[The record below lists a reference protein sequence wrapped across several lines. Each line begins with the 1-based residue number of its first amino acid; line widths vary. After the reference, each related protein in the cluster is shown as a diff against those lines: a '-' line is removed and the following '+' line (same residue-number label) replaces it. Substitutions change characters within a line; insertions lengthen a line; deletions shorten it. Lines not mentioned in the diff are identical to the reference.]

1 MVTGKIPGFYLHL
14 SRPGVLSDER
24 PAFRQFPT
32 YVDVIPH
39 VLTEAHGVE
48 TLSDRQSSSPQRIQ
62 FPAPKLTSPSSLRA
76 RGIGCKQFCTI
87 PDKIRRRKKTNK

>member
-1 MVTGKIPGFYLHL
+1 MERACEAAVVTGKIPGFYLHL

-48 TLSDRQSSSPQRIQ
+48 TLSDTVFQ
-62 FPAPKLTSPSSLRA
+62 PAMNP
-76 RGIGCKQFCTI
+76 I
-87 PDKIRRRKKTNK
+87 PRPKTNESFEPQSPWYRLQTILHHS